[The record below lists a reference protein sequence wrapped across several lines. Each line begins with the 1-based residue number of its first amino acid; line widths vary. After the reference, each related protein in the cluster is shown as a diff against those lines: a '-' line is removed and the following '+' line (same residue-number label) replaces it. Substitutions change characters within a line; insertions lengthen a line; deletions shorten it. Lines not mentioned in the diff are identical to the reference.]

1 MTDDE
6 ILVIEWL
13 NDIVDDPE
21 NYRNCYSDSEQKGLA
36 ETALQMLAPIVR
48 INGGVKILP
57 CEEGKA

>member
-13 NDIVDDPE
+13 HDIVYDPE

-36 ETALQMLAPIVR
+36 ETALQMLAPIVN
-48 INGGVKILP
+48 INGGVNIVRYKR
-57 CEEGKA
+57 G